1 MGGSGVS
8 YTTGLPPEPPEVA
21 SPPPPM
27 TGPPAPGRLQVNG
40 NDSYTTGTAG
50 VPGSIDPE
58 TGRTVPKP
66 FRHLAPESGQ
76 MLNNH
81 AGANALFPRLGLYRA
96 SYGALGDTMFDWMLK
111 KRLTTPQPPR
121 YMRESD
127 MVNSPDRMGIISQIY
142 GNQIT
147 TDPRLAAAQS

>member
-1 MGGSGVS
+1 
-8 YTTGLPPEPPEVA
+8 
-21 SPPPPM
+21 
-27 TGPPAPGRLQVNG
+27 
-40 NDSYTTGTAG
+40 
-50 VPGSIDPE
+50 
-58 TGRTVPKP
+58 
-66 FRHLAPESGQ
+66 
-76 MLNNH
+76 
-81 AGANALFPRLGLYRA
+81 
-96 SYGALGDTMFDWMLK
+96 MLK